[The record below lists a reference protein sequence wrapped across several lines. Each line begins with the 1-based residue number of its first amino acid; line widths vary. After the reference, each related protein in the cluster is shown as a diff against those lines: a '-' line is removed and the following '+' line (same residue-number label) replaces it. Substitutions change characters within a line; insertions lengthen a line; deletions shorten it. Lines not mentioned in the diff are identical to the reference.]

1 MAPTMDRHEHP
12 AVWSCPAVSSSP
24 QHIKKIQ
31 KSPIVQHWEIQP
43 LFSNHFKWNIIH
55 KNIEQCCTPETNTV
69 NQLYFNEKK
78 EKETISLQMF
88 DYYLPHSGIQGAMV
102 TFQEQSLTD

>member
-1 MAPTMDRHEHP
+1 MAPQWTGMNTQQSGHVQQYP
-12 AVWSCPAVSSSP
+12 PLP
-24 QHIKKIQ
+24 NFIKIQ

-55 KNIEQCCTPETNTV
+55 KNIEQCCTPEKTNTV

-78 EKETISLQMF
+78 RKK
-88 DYYLPHSGIQGAMV
+88 P
-102 TFQEQSLTD
+102 